1 MFGVPL
7 KLYWLQFC
15 TSLTIQLK
23 SFSNVGLSP
32 PLSVLSTTIF
42 MTIRLNSFK
51 IQNVFNF
58 YFSLCAAKRLNH
70 FQILTRPFFL
80 IRFPAVNW
88 YKFKETTIFMHVGG
102 KSIVLR
108 VLTSVLIHVHSASIQ
123 SFFLPVH
130 TSEKVNP
137 NILCVIDDRLTTN
150 INETNCKV
158 LSHMRQVLWKGD
170 SWSAT
175 VVEIVVKQLLLN

>member
-23 SFSNVGLSP
+23 SFSTVG
-32 PLSVLSTTIF
+32 LSTTIF
-42 MTIRLNSFK
+42 MIILLNSLLLLLLF
-51 IQNVFNF
+51 Q
-58 YFSLCAAKRLNH
+58 SLCSKTFKSLSDFNTSVFIDTFSSCKLIQIQRNH
-70 FQILTRPFFL
+70 HIYACRWKK
-80 IRFPAVNW
+80 I
-88 YKFKETTIFMHVGG
+88 
-102 KSIVLR
+102 IVLR
-108 VLTSVLIHVHSASIQ
+108 VLTSVPIHVHSASIQ

-170 SWSAT
+170 S
-175 VVEIVVKQLLLN
+175 

>member
-23 SFSNVGLSP
+23 SFSTVG
-32 PLSVLSTTIF
+32 LSTTIF
-42 MTIRLNSFK
+42 MIILLNSFK

-70 FQILTRPFFL
+70 FQILTCPFLL
-80 IRFPAVNW
+80 IRFPAA
-88 YKFKETTIFMHVGG
+88 FMFSSCKLIQIQRNHHIYACRW
-102 KSIVLR
+102 KKIIVLR
-108 VLTSVLIHVHSASIQ
+108 VLTSVPIHVHSASIQ

>member
-102 KSIVLR
+102 KRLLCYGFLLLFPSMCTLPQFN
-108 VLTSVLIHVHSASIQ
+108 H
-123 SFFLPVH
+123 SFFLFTPQKKS
-130 TSEKVNP
+130 TQTY
-137 NILCVIDDRLTTN
+137 CVWLMID
-150 INETNCKV
+150 
-158 LSHMRQVLWKGD
+158 
-170 SWSAT
+170 
-175 VVEIVVKQLLLN
+175 